1 MANRDQQS
9 HALTKWFGEKKTVR
23 LMLLAALLTLG
34 VIHFQWLLAGA
45 LFLWKVASPLL
56 WGLVLA
62 YILEIVI
69 SRLEAILFP
78 GTKKKWLA
86 GSRRWIAILIAAAVL
101 ASILSF
107 ILFTVLPGLADA
119 VTLLARE
126 LPVYFAQ
133 FKQWAM
139 EAFRSV
145 PAITEPLSALEFDW
159 PSIQQRLVDW
169 AVQGMGSRSLLSST
183 VTVISTVTGRLTDIL
198 IALIFAVF
206 LLGSKTRLTRQA
218 NRLLRV
224 SLSEK
229 NEARVRAVLAAANR
243 CFSGYIIGQTLNG
256 LILGALTWLGMRLFR
271 MPYALTVAVLIGTAS
286 LIPILGGYIGAA
298 LGTFLV
304 FTAAPEMALWFLLFI
319 AALQTVTGNTLYPR
333 LMGSSVGM
341 PSIWVLASIT
351 LGGGLGGILGMLAAV
366 PVTATL
372 YAIVRQWVRRAEKE
386 KEAARLNL

>member
-1 MANRDQQS
+1 M
-9 HALTKWFGEKKTVR
+9 
-23 LMLLAALLTLG
+23 
-34 VIHFQWLLAGA
+34 
-45 LFLWKVASPLL
+45 
-56 WGLVLA
+56 
-62 YILEIVI
+62 IL
-69 SRLEAILFP
+69 
-78 GTKKKWLA
+78 
-86 GSRRWIAILIAAAVL
+86 
-101 ASILSF
+101 
-107 ILFTVLPGLADA
+107 
-119 VTLLARE
+119 
-126 LPVYFAQ
+126 
-133 FKQWAM
+133 
-139 EAFRSV
+139 
-145 PAITEPLSALEFDW
+145 
-159 PSIQQRLVDW
+159 
-169 AVQGMGSRSLLSST
+169 
-183 VTVISTVTGRLTDIL
+183 TVISTVTGRLTDIL

-341 PSIWVLASIT
+341 PSIWVLAAIT

-386 KEAARLNL
+386 KEAARLNP